1 MEKILKDLQDGVV
14 LTELAGYTD
23 GSFCASNG
31 RGAPLVMMGTYIV
44 DSSTSIDYPA
54 GFIFK
59 PGHKNYSVYL
69 KENIQEAKTN
79 GSRVGTSV
87 VSVELSDTIDFMLA
101 SQDAGADLVSLCAH
115 STMEIFIK
123 NDVSSALLLK
133 KNWGELSKWI
143 KSIIDVIKIPVI
155 FKIGAFDNPDIFDA
169 VRRIKDEGIS
179 MIHLNIESC
188 IKGSKGTRFLKE
200 LDKKD
205 LFLIAGGGIK
215 DLKDALIVL
224 KAGAD
229 AVSIG
234 TAAIKDPDIC
244 GGIQKSLN
252 NIQRRSIF

>member
-1 MEKILKDLQDGVV
+1 MEKTLKDLQNGVV

-23 GSFCASNG
+23 GCFCASNG
-31 RGAPLVMMGTYIV
+31 RDAPLVMLGTYIV

-54 GFIFK
+54 GFLFK
-59 PGHKNYSVYL
+59 PGYKNYSGYL
-69 KENIQEAKTN
+69 KENIQKAKAH

-87 VSVELSDTIDFMLA
+87 VSVDISDTIDFMLA
-101 SQDAGADLVSLCAH
+101 SQDAGADLVSLCVH

-133 KNWGELSKWI
+133 KNWGELKKWI
-143 KSIIDVIKIPVI
+143 KSIMDEIKIPVI
-155 FKIGAFDNPDIFDA
+155 FKIGAFDNPDIFDTIG
-169 VRRIKDEGIS
+169 RIKDEGIS

-188 IKGSKGTRFLKE
+188 RKGSKGISFLRK
-200 LDKKD
+200 LDKED

-224 KAGAD
+224 DAGAD

-234 TAAIKDPDIC
+234 TAAIEDPGIC
-244 GGIQKSLN
+244 SSIQKSLN
-252 NIQRRSIF
+252 NI